1 MTMVTTQSTL
11 YFAIA
16 VVFLL
21 MAHILRSIRWRV
33 ILLQDDIYTRTVTA
47 LAALSVGYLI
57 NAIFPFRLGEITR
70 SAFMS
75 YMARQRFSSIFATVI
90 AERIV
95 DLLVVSVIGLI
106 VFFIYGDAMFVITT
120 IVLFVASIAVLLF
133 IHCTQ
138 LAKSIVYFIAAV
150 FNDSLKSA
158 ILHFFYSVTH
168 LIVDGRLIKSLRFWM
183 LTLAMWACYI
193 VSLLSLGHFL
203 SISFFEAFLE
213 VYSSALNLSWSPG
226 FGETRGWILIYLLAP
241 IVIVVICVA
250 LWEVDILARSRTL
263 LRSLTAMEYFA
274 VEERHSLRS
283 SFWSEQQ
290 YVAFL
295 NRRFAGTNDLLAN
308 FEDRGLDDVRLH
320 RLFQGGSGAVTALVE
335 VDGQLRVRKFAT
347 GEVGAK
353 MTVQRDWLQDNC
365 TKLPLVKI
373 LSSQKSGADFLYDM
387 EYIAGSL
394 DMYEGIHASSLVASK
409 SLLGNVIAKM
419 RVFHCSNEIASAGD
433 ADIEAYIRAKV
444 LGNFSIIKE
453 EFQDIISDGIIV
465 LNGEPFDTLALS
477 LFEDMNWF
485 VSKLSDRRQSVIHGD
500 LTIENIMLLPNSS
513 GGRKPESWFLIDPN
527 PVNGFQ
533 SPLIDYAKIMQSL
546 HLGYEALHKRP
557 KASYSEGQLTVGVH
571 RSFQYDALFNEATD
585 QLTADL
591 GEEGMKQVF
600 IHEWINYLRLIPYQL
615 RHSREAGLAF
625 FGCLCLLLRNFE
637 RRYPGELS

>member
-1 MTMVTTQSTL
+1 MTMITTQSIL

-21 MAHILRSIRWRV
+21 TAHILRSIRWRV
-33 ILLQDDIYTRTVTA
+33 ILLKDDIYTRTVPA

-57 NAIFPFRLGEITR
+57 NAILPFRLGEITR
-70 SAFMS
+70 SAFLS
-75 YMARQRFSSIFATVI
+75 YMARQRFSSIFASVI

-95 DLLVVSVIGLI
+95 DLLVVSLIGLI

-120 IVLFVASIAVLLF
+120 ILLFVASISVVLF
-133 IHCTQ
+133 IHCTR
-138 LAKSIVYFIAAV
+138 LAKIIVYFFAAI

-168 LIVDGRLIKSLRFWM
+168 LILDGKLIKSFRFWM
-183 LTLAMWACYI
+183 LTLAMWASYI

-203 SISFFEAFLE
+203 SIGFFEAFLE
-213 VYSSALNLSWSPG
+213 VYSSALNLSSIPSL
-226 FGETRGWILIYLLAP
+226 GETRGWILIYLLAP
-241 IVIVVICVA
+241 IAIVVICVV

-263 LRSLTAMEYFA
+263 MRSLTSMEYFVA
-274 VEERHSLRS
+274 EEGHSLRS

-308 FEDRGLDDVRLH
+308 FEDRGLDEVRLH

-353 MTVQRDWLQDNC
+353 MTVQRDWLQDNG
-365 TKLPLVKI
+365 TRLPLVKI

-394 DMYEGIHASSLVASK
+394 DMYEGIHASSLEVSK
-409 SLLGNVIAKM
+409 NILKNVIAKM
-419 RVFHCSNEIASAGD
+419 RDFHLSNEAASAED
-433 ADIEAYIRAKV
+433 VDIEKYIHAKV
-444 LGNFSIIKE
+444 LGNFNVIKE
-453 EFQDIISDGIIV
+453 EFQDIFSDGIIL
-465 LNGEPFDTLALS
+465 LNGEPFDTFSLS
-477 LFEDMNWF
+477 IFEDINWF
-485 VSKLSDRRQSVIHGD
+485 VQKLSDRRQSAIHGD
-500 LTIENIMLLPNSS
+500 LTIENIMLLPDSS
-513 GGRKPESWFLIDPN
+513 GGRRPESWFLIDPN

-557 KASYSEGQLTVGVH
+557 RASYSDGQLTVGVH
-571 RSFQYDALFNEATD
+571 RSFQYEALFNETIG
-585 QLTADL
+585 QLTVNL
-591 GEEGMKQVF
+591 GEEGLKQVF